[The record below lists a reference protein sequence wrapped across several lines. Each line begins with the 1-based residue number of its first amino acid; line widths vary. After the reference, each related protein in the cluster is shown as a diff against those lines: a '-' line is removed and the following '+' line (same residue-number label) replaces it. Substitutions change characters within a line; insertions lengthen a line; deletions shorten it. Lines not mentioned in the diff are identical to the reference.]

1 MPTYDLRPLVANRRA
16 RFGALVTAL
25 NLELVPSAV
34 HRYNSEWGPR
44 YLGRLPTETIPTET
58 RRLTAFRGRLGLL
71 IEYGLA
77 VTMDDLLCADY
88 GDEYRMSAEIV
99 NKFPDFYLRRT
110 NGEPQLRIDFKVL
123 HDESAEYSAR
133 MTEPTTSLRAD
144 DDVLLYAAWRWSRT
158 RLHGTELV
166 FPEVAEAMAVSAI
179 AIAQERDRNL
189 VRRGGHVDADGN
201 PKLGSGEPDTNYGK
215 INRIVGQSRRDAPD
229 LDSGVRAFI
238 TFVARNVPGA
248 VTID

>member
-179 AIAQERDRNL
+179 AIAKGTATLSVAEAMLTRTATRSWGPASPTRTTGRSTESSVNL
-189 VRRGGHVDADGN
+189 GGTL
-201 PKLGSGEPDTNYGK
+201 PTWIPGSG
-215 INRIVGQSRRDAPD
+215 RSSRSLPETCQ
-229 LDSGVRAFI
+229 VQ
-238 TFVARNVPGA
+238 
-248 VTID
+248 